1 MHQVCPNLRRNFLL
15 FVYLIISIFRIL
27 QEKGCVC
34 SFFFSCGNAASSHA
48 QRCCSVGSVR
58 LSGSSAVSSHSLLF
72 RSLEQNLGLGPS
84 SCLQHEPRSCQT
96 RVCRGPRRIQKHK
109 KVFFAFFFFFFF
121 FCESQF
127 YLTFV
132 LCFLSLQ
139 RAIITI
145 NKAGVIVSC
154 NNAARFLFGYPLGL
168 MVGGRVE
175 RLMAPSFAASH
186 QSHVD
191 AAAAQTAQ
199 GTFTGKWKL
208 KEAVGLNLII

>member
-1 MHQVCPNLRRNFLL
+1 MQHRRTH
-15 FVYLIISIFRIL
+15 SD
-27 QEKGCVC
+27 
-34 SFFFSCGNAASSHA
+34 AAVSD
-48 QRCCSVGSVR
+48 
-58 LSGSSAVSSHSLLF
+58 LSGSPGAALSPPTLSFSAVSSRTSDSAPPLASSMSPARARHESVVAPEGYKNTKRYFSL
-72 RSLEQNLGLGPS
+72 
-84 SCLQHEPRSCQT
+84 
-96 RVCRGPRRIQKHK
+96 
-109 KVFFAFFFFFFF
+109 FFFFFFF